1 MGGCGGPGGNWRS
14 RESEAKRGRSPRWM
28 GKGKVMEGFGELCLC
43 VVAAS
48 VSLLPGVR
56 WWTPGFHWWI
66 ESAQTD
72 SRDAEWRRVRMC
84 WHLPASLHLL
94 SPLLIMMTFIQGVV
108 AALSLLLPNLV
119 WVPPWASFN
128 SEPCREEPSRKWSSS
143 LSKLTHYKL
152 PWYLTERT
160 ETFYRKIISL
170 LCLITP

>member
-1 MGGCGGPGGNWRS
+1 MCRS
-14 RESEAKRGRSPRWM
+14 RQELEKPWVRSQARPVTQVDGE
-28 GKGKVMEGFGELCLC
+28 GKGRGGLWGAVPLCSSCLC
-43 VVAAS
+43 GFAARCLVVDPGLPLVNR
-48 VSLLPGVR
+48 VS
-56 WWTPGFHWWI
+56 
-66 ESAQTD
+66 STD

-84 WHLPASLHLL
+84 WNLPASLHLL

-108 AALSLLLPNLV
+108 VALSLLLPNLM
-119 WVPPWASFN
+119 WAPPWASFN

-152 PWYLTERT
+152 PRYLTERT